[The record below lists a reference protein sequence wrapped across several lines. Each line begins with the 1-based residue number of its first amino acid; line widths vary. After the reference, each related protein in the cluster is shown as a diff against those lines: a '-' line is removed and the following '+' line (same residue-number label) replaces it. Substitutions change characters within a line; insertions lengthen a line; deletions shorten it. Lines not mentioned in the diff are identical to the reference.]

1 MPVPLVTQ
9 HYPDDFKT
17 FSYLVSAQL
26 TSGNLIVFYADRD
39 LVIDSITVGVGIV
52 QAGGSIAVVKTT
64 GGTLASPKSAAPA
77 SLTEAAAVAIT
88 GSQSV
93 ATLGTFTPTIIF
105 AADANIVKA
114 GNYVGI
120 TIDTV
125 AAFRGYIQIRVRSRV
140 A

>member
-9 HYPDDFKT
+9 HHPDDFKT
-17 FSYLVSAQL
+17 FSYNIHSQL

-39 LVIDSITVGVGIV
+39 LVIDSITVGVAVV
-52 QAGGSIAVVKTT
+52 QAGGSIAFVRTT

-77 SLTEAAAVAIT
+77 SLTTDAVAIT

-105 AADANIVKA
+105 AADANLVKA

-125 AAFRGYIQIRVRSRV
+125 AAFRGYLQIRVRSRIG
-140 A
+140 